1 VSSLAGAPV
10 RVEHLTWRPFGR
22 RAPVLDDVDLR
33 IGAGERV
40 LLVGPSGS
48 GKSTLLRALGGL
60 LLTADSGDLTGVV
73 TIDGR
78 DPQSVAGL
86 VGLVLQD
93 PGSGVVATSVG
104 RDVAFGL
111 ENLGLPRDAMTGP
124 VSRALREVHL
134 DVPVGAPPSSLSGG
148 EQQRLA
154 LAGALAL
161 GPRVLLLDEP
171 LAMLDAET
179 AATMRAVVSEVVAAR
194 GLTLVVVEH
203 RLGPWL
209 PHVDRLVVLGAGGR
223 PVADGAPYDVLARQ
237 GDDLT
242 SAGIWVPGRAEPEPI
257 RLEIPWDSAVV
268 ATGEAVVTA
277 QDVTVRHR
285 SRSLATRIRETVA
298 VRDVTL
304 AVPAGRLTALVGP
317 SGAGKSSLLGAVGGL
332 LEPAAGTVTW
342 APELALPDQTPPHRL
357 APVDLA
363 RRVAWVP
370 QRAAS
375 TLIARTV
382 DDEVLTT
389 ARAVALDPGVARA
402 RADVLLDRLGLAHL
416 RSADPRQ
423 LSGGEQRRLALAA
436 AVVHQPALLLTDE
449 PTVGQDRHTW
459 AAVMGVVGS
468 LRASGSAVLV
478 TTHDAGVVARA
489 DAVHT
494 LAAPAH
500 RTEPPTAT
508 AVPLVARA
516 GPLSLLAAALLVL
529 PLPALL
535 HSWQQALVVVAA
547 ELVLGATVLA
557 APGPGTRPR
566 GRGRS
571 VLRRLVAPTVGALGV
586 GWSTWL
592 LGGHDV
598 AVAVGATLRIVTLT
612 LPSVVVLPYV
622 DPDALSDHL
631 AQRLLLPA
639 RPVVAFSAALG
650 RFQSFGALWAELA
663 LARRVRGVG
672 GGRSPAARAR
682 DVGGTT
688 FGLFVGVLGAAAVLA
703 LAMDARG
710 FAGADRRTWAGA
722 APWRRADTVAV
733 LLGLV
738 PAAVAA
744 AAGAAGTL
752 GTVLG

>member
-1 VSSLAGAPV
+1 MSALAGAPV
-10 RVEHLTWRPFGR
+10 TVDHLTWRPYGR
-22 RAPVLDDVDLR
+22 RSPVLDDVDLR

-60 LLTADSGDLTGVV
+60 LLTADAGELTGAVSV
-73 TIDGR
+73 DGR

-111 ENLGLPRDAMTGP
+111 ENLGLPREAMADP
-124 VSRALREVHL
+124 VRRALREVHL
-134 DVPVGAPPSSLSGG
+134 DVPVDASPSSLSGG

-179 AATMRAVVSEVVAAR
+179 AATVRSVVSEVVAAR

-209 PHVDRLVVLGAGGR
+209 PHVDRLVVLGEGGR

-237 GDDLT
+237 GDELT
-242 SAGIWVPGRAEPEPI
+242 AAGVWVPGRPEPEPVG
-257 RLEIPWDSAVV
+257 LEISWGAAVV
-268 ATGEAVVTA
+268 ASGAPVATAVG
-277 QDVTVRHR
+277 VTVRHR
-285 SRSLATRIRETVA
+285 SRSLSTQTRETVA
-298 VRDVTL
+298 VRDASLT
-304 AVPAGRLTALVGP
+304 VPAGRVSALVGP
-317 SGAGKSSLLGAVGGL
+317 SGAGKSSLLAAVGGL
-332 LEPAAGTVTW
+332 LEPAAGTVSW
-342 APELALPDQTPPHRL
+342 AAEIATAGTAPHRL
-357 APVDLA
+357 APHDLA

-375 TLIARTV
+375 TLVARTV
-382 DDEVLTT
+382 DEEVLTT
-389 ARAVALDPGVARA
+389 ARAVGIDERIARA
-402 RADVLLDRLGLAHL
+402 RADVLLERLGLSHL
-416 RSADPRQ
+416 RGADPRQ

-436 AVVHQPALLLTDE
+436 AAVHQPTLLLADE

-459 AAVMGVVGS
+459 AAVMGVVES
-468 LRASGSAVLV
+468 LRAAGSGVLV

-494 LAAPAH
+494 LTPAARVPPPAPA
-500 RTEPPTAT
+500 
-508 AVPLVARA
+508 AVPLVAQA
-516 GPLSLLAAALLVL
+516 GPLALLAAALLVL

-535 HSWQQALVVVAA
+535 RSWPQALVVVVA
-547 ELVLGATVLA
+547 EIVLGAAVLV
-557 APGPGTRPR
+557 APGPGARPR
-566 GRGRS
+566 GRARS
-571 VLRRLVAPTVGALGV
+571 LLRRLVAPAIGALGV

-592 LGGHDV
+592 LAGHDV
-598 AVAVGATLRIVTLT
+598 GVAAGAALRIVTLV
-612 LPSVVVLPYV
+612 LPSVLVLPYV
-622 DPDALSDHL
+622 DPDALGDHL
-631 AQRLLLPA
+631 AQRLRLPA
-639 RPVVAFSAALG
+639 RPVVAASAALA
-650 RFQSFGALWAELA
+650 RFQSFGQLWAELA

-672 GGRSPAARAR
+672 GGRSLAARTR
-682 DVGGTT
+682 DVGATT

-722 APWRRADTVAV
+722 APWRRADTLAV

-738 PAAVAA
+738 PAVVAVV
-744 AAGAAGTL
+744 AGL
-752 GTVLG
+752 VLP